1 MHSNFRFSWH
11 AAARVLLVLAPLMVC
26 AIATASA
33 DPRAAGRMPSRYQ
46 SNDFDAD
53 AGKNTQSIVR
63 LPASNGTPIH
73 KSIKIGLGK
82 SVLLEFPDGVRD
94 VMASN
99 PAVVDAVVL
108 SSNRVFL
115 LGKAPGQSNAFF
127 FATSG
132 EQLAMIEVDVDQ
144 EGDGLESLLH
154 RVIPGSD
161 IKVETLNQ
169 TVILTGR
176 VKSPADSV
184 RAKTIAAQFMTQMI
198 ARWSSNV
205 DVSGAGAKGE
215 GQASFNNKDES
226 QSVINLLSVEAEEQV
241 MLKVTVAEVKRTLLK
256 QLGVNL
262 GGMLQSGSFATTLL
276 TANSFPIS
284 SAAGLGSLP
293 TFGVGTAAANTA
305 CAVGQICAFNPGP
318 SAGSF
323 GNSGLVSGWGNSKN
337 NIQSAIR
344 ALERDGLIR
353 TLAEPNLTAISGE
366 PAEFLAGGEVPYV
379 TGVDTQTGVSSV
391 AFKKF
396 GVQLSFTP
404 VVLTEGRISLKID
417 TSVSDISGYVANN
430 PVFDTRQA
438 KTVVELPSGG
448 SLALA
453 GLISTKSQQNIDGL
467 PGAKDIPILGT
478 LFRSRDFQNEESE
491 LVVIVTPYLVQ
502 PVSRQQLAAPTD
514 GLYPATDLKADFLGH
529 LNRIYGKG
537 ETMPSGGLKG
547 DYGFIVE

>member
-1 MHSNFRFSWH
+1 MRSEIGFPWR
-11 AAARVLLVLAPLMVC
+11 AAARAIMVFAAVLTSVAP
-26 AIATASA
+26 TSA
-33 DPRAAGRMPSRYQ
+33 QPRAADRLSVR
-46 SNDFDAD
+46 AD
-53 AGKNTQSIVR
+53 RGDPEFSKNTQSIVR
-63 LPASNGTPIH
+63 ISESEGLPVR

-82 SVLLEFPDGVRD
+82 SVLIEFPNGVRD

-127 FATSG
+127 FSNKG
-132 EQLAMIEVDVDQ
+132 EQLALIELNVDQ
-144 EGDGLESLLH
+144 EGDGLEMLLR
-154 RVIPGSD
+154 RVIPGSE

-169 TVILTGR
+169 TAILTGR
-176 VKSPADSV
+176 VKSPSDSA
-184 RAKTIAAQFMTQMI
+184 RASRIAAQFMSQMI
-198 ARWSSNV
+198 ANWASNV
-205 DVSGAGAKGE
+205 SLTSSGAGQQGKSGDV
-215 GQASFNNKDES
+215 KDPDDVK
-226 QSVINLLSVEAEEQV
+226 SVINLLTVEAEEQV

-262 GGMLQSGSFATTLL
+262 GGVLSSGSFSTTLL
-276 TANSFPIS
+276 TENSFPIS
-284 SAAGLGSLP
+284 TAQGLGSLP
-293 TFGVGTAAANTA
+293 TFGVGTAASAA
-305 CAVGQICAFNPGP
+305 CAVGHICAFNPGP
-318 SAGSF
+318 ATGAF
-323 GNSGLVSGWGNSKN
+323 GNSGIVSGWGNSRN
-337 NIQSAIR
+337 NIQSAVR
-344 ALERDGLIR
+344 ALERDGLIK

-379 TGVDTQTGVSSV
+379 TGVDTQTGVSAV

-396 GVQLSFTP
+396 GVQLAFTP

-417 TSVSDISGYVANN
+417 TSVSDIAQYVAGN

-453 GLISTKSQQNIDGL
+453 GLISTKTQQNIDGL

-478 LFRSRDFQNEESE
+478 LFRSRDFQNDESE

-502 PVSRQQLAAPTD
+502 PVARQQLSAPTD

-529 LNRIYGKG
+529 LNRIYGKS
-537 ETMPSGGLKG
+537 EVQPSGGLKG

>member
-1 MHSNFRFSWH
+1 MRSEIGFPWR
-11 AAARVLLVLAPLMVC
+11 AAARAIMVFAAVL
-26 AIATASA
+26 TSA
-33 DPRAAGRMPSRYQ
+33 GPTSAQSRAADRLSVR
-46 SNDFDAD
+46 AD
-53 AGKNTQSIVR
+53 RGDPEFSKNTQSIVR
-63 LPASNGTPIH
+63 ISESEGLPVR

-82 SVLLEFPDGVRD
+82 SVLIEFPNGVRD

-127 FATSG
+127 FSNKG
-132 EQLAMIEVDVDQ
+132 EQLALIELNVDQ
-144 EGDGLESLLH
+144 EGDGLEMLLR
-154 RVIPGSD
+154 RVIPGSE

-169 TVILTGR
+169 TAILTGR
-176 VKSPADSV
+176 VKSPSDSA
-184 RAKTIAAQFMTQMI
+184 RASRIAAQFMSQMI
-198 ARWSSNV
+198 ANWASNV
-205 DVSGAGAKGE
+205 SLTSSGSGQQNKAGEVKDADDVK
-215 GQASFNNKDES
+215 
-226 QSVINLLSVEAEEQV
+226 SVINLLTVEAEEQV

-256 QLGVNL
+256 QLGINL
-262 GGMLQSGSFATTLL
+262 GGVLSSGSFSTTLL
-276 TANSFPIS
+276 TENAFPIS
-284 SAAGLGSLP
+284 TAQGLGSLP
-293 TFGVGTAAANTA
+293 TFGVGTAASAA

-318 SAGSF
+318 ATGAF
-323 GNSGLVSGWGNSKN
+323 GNSGLVSGWGNSRN
-337 NIQSAIR
+337 NIQSAVR
-344 ALERDGLIR
+344 ALERDGLIK

-379 TGVDTQTGVSSV
+379 TGVDTQTGVSAV

-396 GVQLSFTP
+396 GVQLAFTP

-417 TSVSDISGYVANN
+417 TSVSDISQYVAGN

-453 GLISTKSQQNIDGL
+453 GLISTKTQQNIDGL

-478 LFRSRDFQNEESE
+478 LFRSRDFQNDESE

-502 PVSRQQLAAPTD
+502 PVARQQLSAPTD

-529 LNRIYGKG
+529 LNRIYGKS
-537 ETMPSGGLKG
+537 EVQPSGGLKG

>member
-1 MHSNFRFSWH
+1 MRALNTLLQRS
-11 AAARVLLVLAPLMVC
+11 AACALAVLVPAMLIAIPVALAGPQSGSPQSAREM
-26 AIATASA
+26 ASA
-33 DPRAAGRMPSRYQ
+33 GQHQSFIRVGEEGRR
-46 SNDFDAD
+46 D
-53 AGKNTQSIVR
+53 
-63 LPASNGTPIH
+63 
-73 KSIKIGLGK
+73 IKIGLGK
-82 SVLLEFPDGVRD
+82 SVLLEFPRDVRD
-94 VMASN
+94 VMVSN
-99 PAVVDAVVL
+99 PSAVDAVVL

-115 LGKAPGQSNAFF
+115 LARKVGEANAFF
-127 FATSG
+127 FDSSG
-132 EQLAMIEVDVDQ
+132 EQFATMEIYVER
-144 EGDGLESLLH
+144 ETAGIESLLN
-154 RVIPGSD
+154 RLIPGSR
-161 IKVETLNQ
+161 IKVEMLNQ
-169 TVILTGR
+169 SVVLTGS
-176 VKSPADSV
+176 VKNPTDSV
-184 RAKTIAAQFMTQMI
+184 RAADLARQF
-198 ARWSSNV
+198 ANV
-205 DVSGAGAKGE
+205 QYDVSNKSKQTE
-215 GQASFNNKDES
+215 GIAISTDAQS
-226 QSVINLLSVEAEEQV
+226 QTSTQDTVINMLTVEAEEQV

-284 SAAGLGSLP
+284 SSQGLGQLPAFGLSTAASGACAAGAMCVYNSGP
-293 TFGVGTAAANTA
+293 GTNS
-305 CAVGQICAFNPGP
+305 V
-318 SAGSF
+318 
-323 GNSGLVSGWGNSKN
+323 GNSGLISGWGNGSN

-379 TGVDTQTGVSSV
+379 TGIDTQSGVSSV

-417 TSVSDISGYVANN
+417 TSVSDIANYIANN

-453 GLISTKSQQNIDGL
+453 GLISTKMQHNIDGF

-502 PVSRQQLAAPTD
+502 PVSRQQLATPTD

-537 ETMPSGGLKG
+537 ENAPSGGLKG

>member
-1 MHSNFRFSWH
+1 MRSEIGFPWR
-11 AAARVLLVLAPLMVC
+11 AAARAIMVFAAVLTSVAP
-26 AIATASA
+26 TSA
-33 DPRAAGRMPSRYQ
+33 QPRAADRLSVR
-46 SNDFDAD
+46 AD
-53 AGKNTQSIVR
+53 RGDPEFNKNTQSIVR
-63 LPASNGTPIH
+63 ISESEGLPVR

-82 SVLLEFPDGVRD
+82 SVLIEFPNGVRD

-127 FATSG
+127 FSNKG
-132 EQLAMIEVDVDQ
+132 EQLALIELNVDQ
-144 EGDGLESLLH
+144 EGDGLEMLLR
-154 RVIPGSD
+154 RVIPGSE

-169 TVILTGR
+169 TAILTGR
-176 VKSPADSV
+176 VKSPSDSA
-184 RAKTIAAQFMTQMI
+184 RASRIAAQFMSQMI
-198 ARWSSNV
+198 ANWASNV
-205 DVSGAGAKGE
+205 SLTSSGAGQQGKSGDV
-215 GQASFNNKDES
+215 KDPDDVK
-226 QSVINLLSVEAEEQV
+226 SVINLLTVEAEEQV

-262 GGMLQSGSFATTLL
+262 GGVLSSGSFSTTLL
-276 TANSFPIS
+276 TENSFPIS
-284 SAAGLGSLP
+284 TAQGLGSLP
-293 TFGVGTAAANTA
+293 TFGVGTAASAA
-305 CAVGQICAFNPGP
+305 CAVGHICAFNPGP
-318 SAGSF
+318 ATGAF
-323 GNSGLVSGWGNSKN
+323 GNSGIVSGWGNSRN
-337 NIQSAIR
+337 NIQSAVR
-344 ALERDGLIR
+344 ALERDGLIK

-379 TGVDTQTGVSSV
+379 TGVDTQTGVSAV

-396 GVQLSFTP
+396 GVQLAFTP

-417 TSVSDISGYVANN
+417 TSVSDISQYVAGN

-453 GLISTKSQQNIDGL
+453 GLISTKTQQNIDGL

-478 LFRSRDFQNEESE
+478 LFRSRDFQNDESE

-502 PVSRQQLAAPTD
+502 PVARQQLSAPTD

-529 LNRIYGKG
+529 LNRIYGKS
-537 ETMPSGGLKG
+537 EVQPSGGLKG